1 MKQVAMLNNN
11 TEGLSFVLPSS
22 SSWAAATLF
31 FSNELPYYCVTDEEN
46 QIATVYLSR
55 NASLDLPLSF
65 YNEVFTS
72 IRDLPDDY
80 DYFAPNPDKSMQEIL
95 LANIKTGEIVS
106 TPVHMARSLLTYAPV
121 FQAVVPETPSMLRIA
136 IEDRL
141 ERDQFVQ
148 LQKNQIVNFDLG
160 AIALSLRLFR
170 GQVFQVMDDPYE
182 NTFQIDTGRI
192 NLAFKKSLLD
202 NGTMRFL
209 PRRPDGY
216 QWDTDN
222 DPWYDQTCQWADWD
236 PNRPLVDLMG

>member
-1 MKQVAMLNNN
+1 MKKIAMLNSS
-11 TEGLSFVLPSS
+11 TEDLSFVLPSS
-22 SSWAAATLF
+22 GNWVAATLF
-31 FSNELPYYCVTDEEN
+31 FSNELPYYCVTDDEN

-80 DYFAPNPDKSMQEIL
+80 DYFAPNPDQSMQEIL
-95 LANIKTGEIVS
+95 MANIKTGEIIS

-121 FQAVVPETPSMLRIA
+121 YKAVVPETPSMLRIA

-148 LQKNQIVNFDLG
+148 LQKNLIVSFDLG
-160 AIALSLRLFR
+160 TIALSLRLYR

-182 NTFQIDTGRI
+182 DTFQIDTGRI
-192 NLAFKKSLLD
+192 NLAFKKNLLD
-202 NGTMRFL
+202 NGTMRLL
-209 PRRPDGY
+209 PHRPEGY
-216 QWDTDN
+216 QWETDS
-222 DPWYDQTCQWADWD
+222 DLWD
-236 PNRPLVDLMG
+236 EKTNR